1 MIIYYYP
8 LLADYFLYSY
18 ETDFMQGLLKKNEK
32 KIARSFNFMFRYT
45 DAVPSLNNSKFG
57 DFFDNI
63 YPIELEIN
71 DTTDKNRSALYRYLL
86 LLLLELD
93 SQGRFRTKLHDKRL

>member
-1 MIIYYYP
+1 
-8 LLADYFLYSY
+8 
-18 ETDFMQGLLKKNEK
+18 MQGLLKKNEK

-63 YPIELEIN
+63 YPIAGAAGMLLHIN
-71 DTTDKNRSALYRYLL
+71 IHINKFTMR
-86 LLLLELD
+86 
-93 SQGRFRTKLHDKRL
+93 KLKSTFCRAVSF

>member
-1 MIIYYYP
+1 
-8 LLADYFLYSY
+8 
-18 ETDFMQGLLKKNEK
+18 MQGLLKKNGK

-63 YPIELEIN
+63 YPIELEIK
-71 DTTDKNRSALYRYLL
+71 DTTDKY
-86 LLLLELD
+86 
-93 SQGRFRTKLHDKRL
+93 